1 MRASVI
7 VCFIIKVW
15 RIKKMAELIITKE
28 NFDEEVRNY
37 RGEPILLDFWA
48 GWCGPCRML
57 APIIDEIAEEY
68 ADTVTVG
75 KINVDEQPQLA
86 AAFGVESIPTLIA
99 FKNGV
104 PLGALVG
111 LQTKESV
118 IDLITG

>member
-1 MRASVI
+1 MSEI
-7 VCFIIKVW
+7 
-15 RIKKMAELIITKE
+15 MITSE
-28 NFDEEVRNY
+28 NFDRTVMQSEKTVL
-37 RGEPILLDFWA
+37 IDFWA

-57 APIIDEIAEEY
+57 APIIDEVAEEY

-118 IDLITG
+118 VDLITG

>member
-1 MRASVI
+1 MSEI
-7 VCFIIKVW
+7 
-15 RIKKMAELIITKE
+15 IITSE
-28 NFDEEVRNY
+28 NFDRTVMQSEKTVL
-37 RGEPILLDFWA
+37 IDFWA

-68 ADTVTVG
+68 ADTITVG
-75 KINVDEQPQLA
+75 TINVDEQPQLA

-104 PLGALVG
+104 PMGALVG

>member
-1 MRASVI
+1 MSEI
-7 VCFIIKVW
+7 
-15 RIKKMAELIITKE
+15 MITSE
-28 NFDEEVRNY
+28 NFDRVVMHSEKTAL
-37 RGEPILLDFWA
+37 IDFWA

-99 FKNGV
+99 FKNSV

>member
-1 MRASVI
+1 MSEI
-7 VCFIIKVW
+7 
-15 RIKKMAELIITKE
+15 MITSE
-28 NFDEEVRNY
+28 NFDRTVMQSEKTVL
-37 RGEPILLDFWA
+37 IDFWA

-111 LQTKESV
+111 LQTKGSV

>member
-1 MRASVI
+1 M
-7 VCFIIKVW
+7 
-15 RIKKMAELIITKE
+15 ITSE
-28 NFDEEVRNY
+28 NFDRTVMQSEKTVL
-37 RGEPILLDFWA
+37 IDFWA

-75 KINVDEQPQLA
+75 KINDDEQPQLA

-104 PLGALVG
+104 PLAALVG

>member
-1 MRASVI
+1 MSEI
-7 VCFIIKVW
+7 
-15 RIKKMAELIITKE
+15 MITSE
-28 NFDEEVRNY
+28 NFDRTVMQSEKTVL
-37 RGEPILLDFWA
+37 IDFWA

-57 APIIDEIAEEY
+57 ASIIDEIAEEY
-68 ADTVTVG
+68 ADSVTVG

>member
-1 MRASVI
+1 MSEI
-7 VCFIIKVW
+7 
-15 RIKKMAELIITKE
+15 MITSE
-28 NFDEEVRNY
+28 NFDRTVMQSEKTVL
-37 RGEPILLDFWA
+37 IDFWA

-86 AAFGVESIPTLIA
+86 VAFGVESIPTLIA

>member
-1 MRASVI
+1 MSEI
-7 VCFIIKVW
+7 
-15 RIKKMAELIITKE
+15 MITSE
-28 NFDEEVRNY
+28 NFNRTVMQSEKTVL
-37 RGEPILLDFWA
+37 IDFWA

-68 ADTVTVG
+68 ADTITVG

-104 PLGALVG
+104 PLGELVG

>member
-1 MRASVI
+1 M
-7 VCFIIKVW
+7 
-15 RIKKMAELIITKE
+15 ITSE
-28 NFDEEVRNY
+28 NFDRTVMQSEKTVL
-37 RGEPILLDFWA
+37 IDFWA

-57 APIIDEIAEEY
+57 APIIGEIAEEY

>member
-1 MRASVI
+1 MSEI
-7 VCFIIKVW
+7 
-15 RIKKMAELIITKE
+15 MITSE
-28 NFDEEVRNY
+28 NFDRTVMQSEKTVL
-37 RGEPILLDFWA
+37 IDFWA

-99 FKNGV
+99 FKSGV

>member
-1 MRASVI
+1 MITSESFDRTVMQSEKTV
-7 VCFIIKVW
+7 
-15 RIKKMAELIITKE
+15 LI
-28 NFDEEVRNY
+28 
-37 RGEPILLDFWA
+37 DFWA

>member
-1 MRASVI
+1 MSEI
-7 VCFIIKVW
+7 
-15 RIKKMAELIITKE
+15 MITSE
-28 NFDEEVRNY
+28 NFDRTVMQSEKTVL
-37 RGEPILLDFWA
+37 IDFWA

-68 ADTVTVG
+68 ADSVTVG

-111 LQTKESV
+111 LQSKESV

>member
-1 MRASVI
+1 MSEI
-7 VCFIIKVW
+7 
-15 RIKKMAELIITKE
+15 MITSE
-28 NFDEEVRNY
+28 NFDRTVMQSEKTVL
-37 RGEPILLDFWA
+37 IDFWA

-57 APIIDEIAEEY
+57 ALIIDEIAEEY

-75 KINVDEQPQLA
+75 KINIDEQPQLA

>member
-1 MRASVI
+1 MSEI
-7 VCFIIKVW
+7 
-15 RIKKMAELIITKE
+15 MITSE
-28 NFDEEVRNY
+28 NFDRTVMQSEKTVL
-37 RGEPILLDFWA
+37 IDFWA

-57 APIIDEIAEEY
+57 APIIDKIAEEY

>member
-1 MRASVI
+1 MSEI
-7 VCFIIKVW
+7 
-15 RIKKMAELIITKE
+15 MITSE
-28 NFDEEVRNY
+28 NFDRTVMQSEKTVL
-37 RGEPILLDFWA
+37 IDFWA

-118 IDLITG
+118 IELITG

>member
-1 MRASVI
+1 MSEIVI
-7 VCFIIKVW
+7 
-15 RIKKMAELIITKE
+15 TSE
-28 NFDEEVRNY
+28 NFDRTVMQSEKTVL
-37 RGEPILLDFWA
+37 IDFWV

>member
-1 MRASVI
+1 MSEI
-7 VCFIIKVW
+7 
-15 RIKKMAELIITKE
+15 MITSE
-28 NFDEEVRNY
+28 NFDRTVMQSEKTVL
-37 RGEPILLDFWA
+37 IDFWA

-104 PLGALVG
+104 PLGALVV

>member
-1 MRASVI
+1 MREI
-7 VCFIIKVW
+7 
-15 RIKKMAELIITKE
+15 MITSE
-28 NFDEEVRNY
+28 NFDRTVMQSEKTVL
-37 RGEPILLDFWA
+37 IDFWA

-68 ADTVTVG
+68 ADSVTVG

-111 LQTKESV
+111 FQTKESV

>member
-1 MRASVI
+1 M
-7 VCFIIKVW
+7 
-15 RIKKMAELIITKE
+15 ITSE
-28 NFDEEVRNY
+28 NFDRTVMQSEKTVL
-37 RGEPILLDFWA
+37 IDFWA

-68 ADTVTVG
+68 ADTITVG

-86 AAFGVESIPTLIA
+86 AALGVESIPTLIA

>member
-1 MRASVI
+1 MSEI
-7 VCFIIKVW
+7 
-15 RIKKMAELIITKE
+15 MITSE
-28 NFDEEVRNY
+28 NFDRTVMQSEKTVL
-37 RGEPILLDFWA
+37 IDFLA

>member
-1 MRASVI
+1 M
-7 VCFIIKVW
+7 
-15 RIKKMAELIITKE
+15 ITSE
-28 NFDEEVRNY
+28 NFDRTVMQSEKTVL
-37 RGEPILLDFWA
+37 IDFWA

-68 ADTVTVG
+68 ADTITVG

>member
-1 MRASVI
+1 MSEI
-7 VCFIIKVW
+7 
-15 RIKKMAELIITKE
+15 MITSE
-28 NFDEEVRNY
+28 NFDRTVMQSENTVL
-37 RGEPILLDFWA
+37 IDFWA

-104 PLGALVG
+104 PLGTLVG
-111 LQTKESV
+111 LQTKESI

>member
-1 MRASVI
+1 MSEI
-7 VCFIIKVW
+7 
-15 RIKKMAELIITKE
+15 MITSE
-28 NFDEEVRNY
+28 NFDRTVMQSEKTVL
-37 RGEPILLDFWA
+37 IDFWA

-75 KINVDEQPQLA
+75 KINIDEQPQLA

>member
-1 MRASVI
+1 MSEI
-7 VCFIIKVW
+7 
-15 RIKKMAELIITKE
+15 MITTE
-28 NFDEEVRNY
+28 NFDRTVMQSEKTVL
-37 RGEPILLDFWA
+37 IDFWA

-86 AAFGVESIPTLIA
+86 ATFGVESIPTLIA

>member
-1 MRASVI
+1 MSEI
-7 VCFIIKVW
+7 
-15 RIKKMAELIITKE
+15 MITSE
-28 NFDEEVRNY
+28 NFDRTVMQSEKTVL
-37 RGEPILLDFWA
+37 IDFWA
-48 GWCGPCRML
+48 DWCGPCRML

>member
-1 MRASVI
+1 MSEIVI
-7 VCFIIKVW
+7 
-15 RIKKMAELIITKE
+15 TSE
-28 NFDEEVRNY
+28 NFDRTVMQSEKTVL
-37 RGEPILLDFWA
+37 IDFWA

-68 ADTVTVG
+68 ADAVTVG

>member
-1 MRASVI
+1 MSEI
-7 VCFIIKVW
+7 
-15 RIKKMAELIITKE
+15 MITSE
-28 NFDEEVRNY
+28 NFDRTVMQSEKTVL
-37 RGEPILLDFWA
+37 IDFWA

-57 APIIDEIAEEY
+57 APIIDESAEEY
-68 ADTVTVG
+68 ADSVTVG

>member
-1 MRASVI
+1 MSEIVI
-7 VCFIIKVW
+7 
-15 RIKKMAELIITKE
+15 TSE
-28 NFDEEVRNY
+28 NFDRIVMQSEKTVL
-37 RGEPILLDFWA
+37 IDFWA

>member
-1 MRASVI
+1 MSEIVI
-7 VCFIIKVW
+7 
-15 RIKKMAELIITKE
+15 TSE
-28 NFDEEVRNY
+28 NFDRTVMQSEKTVL
-37 RGEPILLDFWA
+37 IDFWA

-57 APIIDEIAEEY
+57 APIIDEVAEEY

-111 LQTKESV
+111 LQTKENV

>member
-1 MRASVI
+1 MSEI
-7 VCFIIKVW
+7 
-15 RIKKMAELIITKE
+15 MITSE
-28 NFDEEVRNY
+28 NFERTVMQSEKTVL
-37 RGEPILLDFWA
+37 IDFWA

>member
-1 MRASVI
+1 MSEI
-7 VCFIIKVW
+7 
-15 RIKKMAELIITKE
+15 MITSE
-28 NFDEEVRNY
+28 NFDRTVMQSEKTVL
-37 RGEPILLDFWA
+37 IDFWA
-48 GWCGPCRML
+48 GWCGPCIML

>member
-1 MRASVI
+1 MSEI
-7 VCFIIKVW
+7 
-15 RIKKMAELIITKE
+15 MITSE
-28 NFDEEVRNY
+28 NFDRTVMQSEKIVL
-37 RGEPILLDFWA
+37 IDFWA

-68 ADTVTVG
+68 ADSVTVG

>member
-1 MRASVI
+1 MSEI
-7 VCFIIKVW
+7 
-15 RIKKMAELIITKE
+15 IITSE
-28 NFDEEVRNY
+28 NFDRTVMQSEKTVL
-37 RGEPILLDFWA
+37 IDFWA

>member
-1 MRASVI
+1 M
-7 VCFIIKVW
+7 
-15 RIKKMAELIITKE
+15 ITSE
-28 NFDEEVRNY
+28 NFDRTVMQSEKTVL
-37 RGEPILLDFWA
+37 IDFWA

>member
-1 MRASVI
+1 MSEI
-7 VCFIIKVW
+7 
-15 RIKKMAELIITKE
+15 MITSE
-28 NFDEEVRNY
+28 NFDRTVMQSEKTVL
-37 RGEPILLDFWA
+37 IDFWA

-57 APIIDEIAEEY
+57 APIIDEVAEEY
-68 ADTVTVG
+68 SDTVTVG

>member
-1 MRASVI
+1 MSEI
-7 VCFIIKVW
+7 
-15 RIKKMAELIITKE
+15 MITSE
-28 NFDEEVRNY
+28 NFNRTVMQSEKTVL
-37 RGEPILLDFWA
+37 IDFWA

-68 ADTVTVG
+68 ADTITVG